1 LHKAI
6 NPARTPQSSLD
17 LLLPACRNHTSV
29 VPLVLRSAGRQG
41 KMGNC
46 EDEVIIF
53 DYFQALTY
61 IGMNGLPK
69 GNAAL

>member
-1 LHKAI
+1 
-6 NPARTPQSSLD
+6 
-17 LLLPACRNHTSV
+17 
-29 VPLVLRSAGRQG
+29 
-41 KMGNC
+41 MGNC